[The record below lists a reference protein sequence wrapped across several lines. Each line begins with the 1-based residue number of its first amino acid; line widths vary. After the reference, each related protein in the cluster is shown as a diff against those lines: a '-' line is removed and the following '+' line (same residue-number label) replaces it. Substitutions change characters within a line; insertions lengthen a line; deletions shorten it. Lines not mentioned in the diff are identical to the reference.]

1 MSTSSERRNPVEAL
15 AEEFMERKRRGE
27 PATPEE
33 YAEQHPELA
42 DEILA
47 VFPALLV
54 MEDLGGD
61 PGSRTGSIVSGAQA
75 ITGVAAGRLGEFRL
89 LREIGRG
96 GMGIVYEAEQESLGR
111 RVALKVLPAHLLS
124 DAKQVRRFER
134 EARSAAKLHHTNI
147 VPVFGV
153 GNNEGTH
160 FYVMQFI
167 QGQGLDAVLE
177 ELKQMRQVR
186 STKAS
191 GPARTPHRRAAA
203 DIAVSLATG
212 RFAAGPDGGGTVSLG
227 TTLPAS
233 EPPPEGPALEASPS
247 DSGTSSVSGHSG
259 ISSLLDTDRRFVQGV
274 ARIGVQVAEALAYAH
289 GQGILH
295 RDIKPSN
302 LLLDR
307 NGNVWVADF
316 GLAKAIGGD
325 DLTHTGDIVGTV
337 RYMAPERFQG
347 VGGVRA
353 DIYALGLT
361 LYELV
366 ALRPAYEEKDRASL
380 IRQVTQ
386 EEPPRLRKL
395 NRHVPADLETI
406 VHKAMAREPAQR
418 YATAGALA
426 EDLNR
431 FIEGRP
437 IRARRVP
444 AAERAWRWCQRNKA
458 VAVLLCGI
466 ALALVLGTAVSTY
479 FAIRA
484 TRGERLAL
492 QEAKRANQEAQHAN
506 LEAQHA
512 REAKLESDQHLYEAE
527 INVARQAWQEGRMD
541 LVQQALQ
548 MLEPKRP
555 EDLDRRGFEWYYLQR
570 VCQSDLLTLRD
581 VGVAFSPDGRLLA
594 IHSDGGT
601 VKLRDAVTGQEL
613 LTLRGHSERVSGV
626 AFSPDGRRLAS
637 TSDDRTVKLWD
648 AATGQELL
656 TLRDVGVAFS
666 PDGRLL
672 ASASDDRTVKLWD
685 AATGQELLTLRGH
698 SAAVI
703 GVAFSPDGRWIA
715 SAAGE
720 WARADEPGE
729 VKIWEV
735 GTGRELHAIR
745 AHKSIPTSVAFSPDG
760 RRLASGSNDRTVKL
774 WDAATG
780 QEVLTLRGHSGAVSR
795 VAFSPDGRRLASASD
810 DHTVKLW
817 DAATGQE
824 VLTLRGHSG
833 YIEGLAFSPDGRRLA
848 SASRDCTVKLWDAV
862 TGQEV
867 LTLRGHSDF
876 VRWVGFSPDGR
887 TVVSTSRDG
896 TAKLWDAAADQEVL
910 TLRGHSER
918 VWSVAFSP
926 DGRRLASASSDRTV
940 KVWDAATGEQH
951 LTLRGHSGPV
961 FSVAF
966 SPDGRWIASAAGEW
980 ARADEPGEVKIW
992 ELATGQE
999 VLTLRGHSDDVHS
1012 VAFSPDGRR
1021 LASGSLDRTV
1031 KLWDAATGQEVLTL
1045 RGHSF
1050 GVWGV
1055 AFSPDGRRLAS
1066 AGETDHTVKLW
1077 DAATGQEVLTL
1088 RGHSERVW
1096 NAAYSPDGRRLASAS
1111 DDRTVKLWD
1120 AATGQEV
1127 LTLRGHSSGVWGV
1140 AFSPD
1145 GRRLAS
1151 GSWDRTVKL
1160 WEAAT
1165 GQEVLTLRGHSEGVD
1180 SVAFSPDGRRIAS
1193 ASDDRTVKLWDAT
1206 PLTPELRVQREARG
1220 VVQFL
1225 FAQSLPVAEV
1235 LDRIRYD
1242 PTLSAQVRQRALEQA
1257 APYGRCLVAH
1267 EAERQVHALYDQPL
1281 LRPEVLERLRSDP
1294 ALSEPVRQQAL
1305 ALAESVPENP
1315 WSFDRASRTVV
1326 RQPGAAPAAYR
1337 MALRQAEA
1345 ACRLIQERGD
1355 LLTTLGMAQYRVG
1368 LYPEAVAT
1376 LTQADRINSVAPNG
1390 SIPADLA
1397 FLALAQHR
1405 LGQPD
1410 QARAALGR
1418 LRELMKKPEQ
1428 ALDEEARAVLREAEA
1443 IEQDLAFP
1451 ADPFAR

>member
-656 TLRDVGVAFS
+656 TLR
-666 PDGRLL
+666 
-672 ASASDDRTVKLWD
+672 
-685 AATGQELLTLRGH
+685 GH

-862 TGQEV
+862 
-867 LTLRGHSDF
+867 
-876 VRWVGFSPDGR
+876 
-887 TVVSTSRDG
+887 
-896 TAKLWDAAADQEVL
+896 
-910 TLRGHSER
+910 
-918 VWSVAFSP
+918 
-926 DGRRLASASSDRTV
+926 
-940 KVWDAATGEQH
+940 
-951 LTLRGHSGPV
+951 
-961 FSVAF
+961 
-966 SPDGRWIASAAGEW
+966 
-980 ARADEPGEVKIW
+980 
-992 ELATGQE
+992 
-999 VLTLRGHSDDVHS
+999 
-1012 VAFSPDGRR
+1012 
-1021 LASGSLDRTV
+1021 
-1031 KLWDAATGQEVLTL
+1031 
-1045 RGHSF
+1045 
-1050 GVWGV
+1050 
-1055 AFSPDGRRLAS
+1055 
-1066 AGETDHTVKLW
+1066 
-1077 DAATGQEVLTL
+1077 
-1088 RGHSERVW
+1088 
-1096 NAAYSPDGRRLASAS
+1096 
-1111 DDRTVKLWD
+1111 
-1120 AATGQEV
+1120 
-1127 LTLRGHSSGVWGV
+1127 
-1140 AFSPD
+1140 
-1145 GRRLAS
+1145 
-1151 GSWDRTVKL
+1151 
-1160 WEAAT
+1160 T